1 MELTHSDI
9 KKAIIRGQHC
19 QRNWDL
25 EKEIPQEDLDL
36 LIHAVTQ
43 CPSKQNSAFYSVYAI
58 TDRNIIERIHE
69 HTSGFYLIDD
79 KKTVTNSQTLANILF
94 VFTDNTE
101 NSERVVIKQGK
112 YGDKENHILR
122 DLHMAT
128 GIASGFLNLTSN
140 ILGYSTGCC
149 ACFDV
154 NAIKDILGTS
164 DDIVLMMG
172 VGHKNT
178 RVNRKIHHSDNSI
191 VFPSIPK
198 EEIKVTI
205 L

>member
-9 KKAIIRGQHC
+9 KKAIVRGQHC

-25 EKEIPQEDLDL
+25 EKQIPEEDLDL
-36 LIHAVTQ
+36 LIHSVTQ

-58 TDRNIIERIHE
+58 TDRNVIESIHE

-79 KKTVTNSQTLANILF
+79 KKTVTNSQTLANVLF

-101 NSERVVIKQGK
+101 NSDRIPKK
-112 YGDKENHILR
+112 RNYGDSNDTITR

-149 ACFDV
+149 ACFDGD
-154 NAIKDILGTS
+154 AIKNILST
-164 DDIVLMMG
+164 DDNIVLLMG
-172 VGHKNT
+172 VGYKNT
-178 RVNRKIHHSDNSI
+178 TTNRRIHHADNS
-191 VFPSIPK
+191 VTFPSIPK
-198 EEIKVTI
+198 EEIKVTKI
-205 L
+205 

>member
-25 EKEIPQEDLDL
+25 EKEIPEADLDL
-36 LIHAVTQ
+36 LITAVTQ
-43 CPSKQNSAFYSVYAI
+43 CPSKQNSAFYNVYAI
-58 TDRNIIERIHE
+58 TDRNVIEQIHS

-79 KKTVTNSQTLANILF
+79 KKTVTNSQTLANVLF
-94 VFTDNTE
+94 VFTDNTKHSTYIPKKE
-101 NSERVVIKQGK
+101 Q
-112 YGDKENHILR
+112 YGDTPRSVLR

-149 ACFDV
+149 ACFDGD
-154 NAIKDILGTS
+154 AIKKVLNTE

-172 VGHKNT
+172 VGHKNKT
-178 RVNRKIHHSDNSI
+178 VNRRVHHADDS
-191 VFPSIPK
+191 VTFPSIAK
-198 EEIKVTI
+198 EEIKVTKI
-205 L
+205 

>member
-1 MELTHSDI
+1 MELTHTDI

-25 EKEIPQEDLDL
+25 EKEIPQDDLDL
-36 LIHAVTQ
+36 LLHSVTQ
-43 CPSKQNSAFYSVYAI
+43 CPSKQNAAFYNVYAI
-58 TDRNIIERIHE
+58 TDRETIEKIHAQTE
-69 HTSGFYLIDD
+69 GFYLIDD
-79 KKTVTNSQTLANILF
+79 DKTVTNSQTLANILF
-94 VFTDNTE
+94 VFTDNTK
-101 NSERVVIKQGK
+101 NSTYIPVKQLEH
-112 YGDKENHILR
+112 GDSNPTVTR

-149 ACFDV
+149 ACFDN
-154 NAIKDILGTS
+154 NAIKSILETN

-178 RVNRKIHHSDNSI
+178 TKNRRIHHDDN
-191 VFPSIPK
+191 VKFPAIPK
-198 EEIKVTI
+198 EEIKVTRI
-205 L
+205 

>member
-1 MELTHSDI
+1 MEITHSDI

-25 EKEIPQEDLDL
+25 EKEIPETDLDL

-58 TDRNIIERIHE
+58 TDRHIIEQIHAN
-69 HTSGFYLIDD
+69 TAGFYLIDD
-79 KKTVTNSQTLANILF
+79 NKTVTNSQTLANVLF
-94 VFTDNTE
+94 VFTDNTK
-101 NSERVVIKQGK
+101 NSNRIVQKQEK
-112 YGDKENHILR
+112 YGDKDDHVLR

-149 ACFDV
+149 ACF
-154 NAIKDILGTS
+154 NASAIQQILGTD
-164 DDIVLMMG
+164 DDIILMMG

-178 RVNRKIHHSDNSI
+178 SINRKIHHADNSI
-191 VFPSIPK
+191 TFPSIPK
-198 EEIKVTI
+198 EEIKVTK